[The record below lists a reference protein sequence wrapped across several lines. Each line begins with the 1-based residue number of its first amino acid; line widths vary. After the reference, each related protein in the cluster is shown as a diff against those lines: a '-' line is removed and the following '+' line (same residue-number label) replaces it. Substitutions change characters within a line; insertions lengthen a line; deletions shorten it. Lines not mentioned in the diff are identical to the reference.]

1 MKILAIRVVL
11 LWIVGYGFFV
21 FHGLSFHLTP
31 WSQAFINAIVKHTYG
46 TKGQSET
53 TVVLFREENL
63 GVLGTHYP
71 VPYAMHAEIIR
82 ALASYQPKAVFVD
95 FAFIDPR
102 PTDDVAELAEA
113 LCELQRARRDRPVD
127 IFIAAPSNATVRPA
141 LERCTKLVN
150 PQLEN
155 PTGVS
160 GVLTYASH
168 AGAPLRPTPAFALA
182 APELGIDPTNAPAM
196 EIIWGK
202 QVADVNRRWMTCT
215 EPSLVE
221 AIGLVLQ
228 RGPLALRLGCPY
240 ARTITVQQ
248 LLNFSGDSDIRDL
261 LRERTVLYGAGF
273 RLTGDRM
280 ESPVYAEM
288 PGVYLHA
295 MAYDNL
301 ATFGRHYKRADRDSV
316 AARVTDAALL
326 LVAAVLLVRFPR
338 QPSRGATTLAEFRA
352 RILVGAVAAIAIALG
367 VLLVA
372 WSRGLDDG
380 LLAVL
385 MAYVLY
391 RWRGARDVG
400 LVILT
405 GVTLVTALVYYYIVG
420 LGPRNILA
428 FLVFFEAVRHVETHL
443 KEAAAQYFRLK
454 GAAPAK
460 RHTRLS
466 FIDAF
471 FSLYRESARPAVDHR
486 EKAHERAEPHP
497 AH

>member
-1 MKILAIRVVL
+1 MLAIRVVL
-11 LWIVGYGFFV
+11 LWIVGYAFFV

-46 TKGQSET
+46 TKGQGQT

-71 VPYAMHAEIIR
+71 VPYAMHADIIR
-82 ALASYQPKAVFVD
+82 AIASYGPKAVFVD

-102 PTDDVAELAEA
+102 ATDDVGELADA
-113 LCELQRARRDRPVD
+113 LCELHNARRDRPVD
-127 IFIAAPSNATVRPA
+127 VFIAAPSNAVVRSP
-141 LERCTKLVN
+141 LEQCTKLVN
-150 PQLEN
+150 PELEDS
-155 PTGVS
+155 TGVS

-168 AGAPLRPTPAFALA
+168 GGAPARPTPAFALA
-182 APELGIDPTNAPAM
+182 APELGIDPLSAPAM

-202 QVADVNRRWMTCT
+202 QVADVNERWMTCT

-221 AIGLVLQ
+221 AIGLVLR

-240 ARTITVQQ
+240 TRTITVQQ
-248 LLNFSGDSDIRDL
+248 LLNFTGDSDIKDL
-261 LRERTVLYGAGF
+261 LRDKTVLYGAGF

-288 PGVYLHA
+288 PGVFLHA

-301 ATFGRHYKRADRDSV
+301 ATFGRHYRRADRDSL
-316 AARVTDAALL
+316 AARVTDAVLL
-326 LVAAVLLVRFPR
+326 LVAAVLLVHFPR
-338 QPSRGATTLAEFRA
+338 QSPPGATTLAAFRA
-352 RILVGAVAAIAIALG
+352 RILIGATAAIAVALG
-367 VLLVA
+367 VLFVA

-380 LLAVL
+380 VLAVL
-385 MAYVLY
+385 IAYVLY

-400 LVILT
+400 FVILT
-405 GVTLVTALVYYYIVG
+405 AVTLVTALVYYYIVG

-428 FLVFFEAVRHVETHL
+428 FLVFFEAVRHVETHV
-443 KEAAAQYFRLK
+443 KAAAAQYFRLK
-454 GAAPAK
+454 GAAPAN
-460 RHTRLS
+460 RHAR
-466 FIDAF
+466 FHFVDAF
-471 FSLYRESARPAVDHR
+471 FSLYQESAGPSVDHQ
-486 EKAHERAEPHP
+486 EKTHERAEPHP